1 MMIIIIETNNVV
13 IGQEIDMH
21 RPIESL

>member
-1 MMIIIIETNNVV
+1 MIIIETNNVV
-13 IGQEIDMH
+13 IGQEIDIH

>member
-1 MMIIIIETNNVV
+1 MIIIETNNVV